1 MNQLLEDTLRKLE
14 KQTDQAE
21 IYMQQDESTDVD
33 ILNNNINHAKEENV
47 VGLGIR
53 VIKDQRQGFA
63 YTTNV
68 NRIDQTIEQALTN
81 SKLNKKD
88 PNLVII
94 DDNKKYSKID
104 GLYDK
109 SIENLELKDSIEY
122 SQRLLD
128 LTEKTGCRPTSG
140 GYGTSINTTS
150 IVNTNGID
158 LTETTSMTGAS
169 LSVNVDDNDLVS
181 SAFYF
186 DMSHDKNLDLELIV
200 DKSTQLALN
209 SRNAKPTETRDT
221 QVVLDHIAAISLM
234 YTFFSALSSENKQRG
249 RSRFAQKLD
258 QQVSSENLT
267 ITDDGTLPEALHSSI
282 SDDEGTPTEKTVLIE
297 DGILKSF
304 IYDSYHANKDEDD
317 VKTTANAVRSSYSS
331 VPSVGFTNIKL
342 DYKEKMSIEDIKEGV
357 MIDSVMG
364 AHTANPITGD
374 FSVEGLNAFEI
385 KNGSIE
391 NPIKKIMLSGN
402 IFDIMMDAIALD
414 GQVRQL
420 RSCITP
426 RILVNNLRVIG

>member
-186 DMSHDKNLDLELIV
+186 DMSHDKNLDLDLIV